1 MHRSS
6 LRLLGAGLAV
16 VIALFAGSQVLIP
29 GIVEGDAEE
38 RLTAGGGSAEVE
50 ISAFPALGLVLGGRG
65 DRIEVRGTDIP
76 VDLLE
81 VEDPLERL
89 DGFADVDVRLERL
102 SAGPLEAGTFTLTR
116 SGRDSA
122 FRMHVDGQMT
132 PEGAARY
139 AGEQVAGPLGGLI
152 GDLTGVLPFGNEP
165 LPVQIDAAL
174 VRADGGDVRITDGGG
189 SVAGIPLG
197 PFTELL
203 VEAVA
208 ARL

>member
-1 MHRSS
+1 MHRSWI
-6 LRLLGAGLAV
+6 RLLGVAVAVLIAVLA
-16 VIALFAGSQVLIP
+16 LSQVLIP
-29 GIVEGDAEE
+29 GIVEGDAED
-38 RLTAGGGSAEVE
+38 RLTAGGGTADVE
-50 ISAFPALGLVLGGRG
+50 ISAFPALGLIIGGRG
-65 DRIEVRGTDIP
+65 GSIEVRGSDIP
-76 VDLLE
+76 VDLIQE
-81 VEDPLERL
+81 KDPLERL

-152 GDLTGVLPFGNEP
+152 GDLAGVLPFGSAP
-165 LPVQIDAAL
+165 LPVQIDAAV

-197 PFTELL
+197 PFSELL